1 MTWIQK
7 MWEDPRN
14 PILSPSGDYD
24 DQVSMGNSCS
34 FASLLCSLGK
44 TKPQSQRKT
53 SPSRIMTRQLLLPQ
67 KQELGEGGSS
77 MVYDAVRGSG
87 WL

>member
-1 MTWIQK
+1 
-7 MWEDPRN
+7 MWGDLRN
-14 PILSPSGDYD
+14 LILTSPSGDYY

-34 FASLLCSLGK
+34 FSLVLCSLDQA
-44 TKPQSQRKT
+44 KPQSQRET
-53 SPSRIMTRQLLLPQ
+53 SPSRIMTRQLLLPH

-77 MVYDAVRGSG
+77 MVCDAVRGNG